1 MGLDIGPESIKI
13 FSNVIQN
20 SKTIIWNGPMGVF
33 EIELFSEGTRQ
44 IALSVAKATSE
55 GAYSLVGGGDSVAAI
70 KKFNL
75 ESSVS
80 YISTGGGAMIEYLEG
95 KKLPAIEAML

>member
-1 MGLDIGPESIKI
+1 
-13 FSNVIQN
+13 
-20 SKTIIWNGPMGVF
+20 MGVF
-33 EIELFSEGTRQ
+33 EMDLFSKGTKQ
-44 IALSVAKATSE
+44 IALSVSKATSN
-55 GAYSLVGGGDSVAAI
+55 GAYSLVGGGDSVSAI

-75 ESSVS
+75 ENNVS

>member
-1 MGLDIGPESIKI
+1 MS
-13 FSNVIQN
+13 
-20 SKTIIWNGPMGVF
+20 
-33 EIELFSEGTRQ
+33 
-44 IALSVAKATSE
+44 KATSN
-55 GAYSLVGGGDSVAAI
+55 GAYSLVGGGDSVSAI

-75 ESSVS
+75 ENNVS